1 MTPKSLAE
9 IVGLKVSPRRDSD
22 ISTGNLRRSC
32 LVPMS
37 INFGV
42 FSIVLATPF
51 RYSRKIVLKR
61 KYIALQ
67 LSTSCIINERR
78 SLESSTYDS
87 NRLVNDNCG
96 ISLIHIQNRYTIYE
110 VGSRHLRISPVYR
123 PSPAHMNSIRPD
135 SPNLPIIINIIGNIT
150 NISTQYRLTVFI
162 VHLVISHVVISSFF
176 CPQ

>member
-1 MTPKSLAE
+1 VTPKSLAE

-42 FSIVLATPF
+42 FWIVLATPF

-61 KYIALQ
+61 KYIA

-96 ISLIHIQNRYTIYE
+96 ISLIHIQNRYTIW
-110 VGSRHLRISPVYR
+110 G
-123 PSPAHMNSIRPD
+123 
-135 SPNLPIIINIIGNIT
+135 G
-150 NISTQYRLTVFI
+150 
-162 VHLVISHVVISSFF
+162 ISSLANQSGLPAQPGSYEQHKTRF
-176 CPQ
+176 PQSTNNY